1 MNYREGLVNEGRQF
15 ATVEGFALQL
25 CRLAISED
33 EAAAKK
39 TDELPGPLKRGLIDE
54 ENAAPA
60 GREIPAP
67 PGNQKGVF
75 SSKLLVG

>member
-1 MNYREGLVNEGRQF
+1 MGWSTRGRQF

-33 EAAAKK
+33 EVVAKK

-54 ENAAPA
+54 ENTAPA
-60 GREIPAP
+60 WR
-67 PGNQKGVF
+67 
-75 SSKLLVG
+75 